1 MFSAL
6 RHWVVVGVL
15 AVSGLLS
22 PFAAGI
28 RPAEAE
34 PFQIIITEP
43 ETPLAPN
50 SVIDLAKQLGYYEKA
65 GVDVQLIR
73 VRATPS
79 AIAALRSGQGD
90 MANISLDIALQLIA
104 RDQMKLR
111 GVISP
116 DKALPFVIV
125 GKKGVTAP
133 KQLEGKI
140 FGVGQIGSVDYVQ
153 TRNVLA
159 NLGVDIDA
167 VRYLA
172 VGQPTVRAQSLA
184 AGQIDATTITFGTWL
199 SLPNRDDLNLVLGQ
213 EAYYQAAPFV
223 TKLSVVTDDTAK
235 TRAKDVQAVV
245 RATIQA
251 SRDFAAHPEL
261 WVDAMVKARPDVPRE
276 QLEVLAKAYARDW
289 SVNGGLDGVELKATT
304 DALYKTEDFK
314 SLPRRVDPAEWIDR
328 SFIDTVL
335 RDLGD
340 DKAVANVPN

>member
-1 MFSAL
+1 ML
-6 RHWVVVGVL
+6 RFIASWMIVSVLLLPLTFVVGV
-15 AVSGLLS
+15 
-22 PFAAGI
+22 AA
-28 RPAEAE
+28 AE

-90 MANISLDIALQLIA
+90 MANVSLDIALQLIA

-125 GKKGVTAP
+125 GKKALTSP

-159 NLGVDIDA
+159 NLGVDVDK

-172 VGQPTVRAQSLA
+172 VGQPTVRAQSLI
-184 AGQIDATTITFGTWL
+184 AGQIDATTITLGTWL
-199 SLPNRDDLNLVLGQ
+199 SLPGRDGLNMILDQ

-223 TKLSVVTDDTAK
+223 TKISVVTEETAEK
-235 TRAKDVQAVV
+235 KHKDVEAVV
-245 RATIQA
+245 RATIAA

-276 QLEVLAKAYARDW
+276 QLEVLAKAYAKNW
-289 SVNGGLDGVELKATT
+289 SVNGGLDDGELKATT
-304 DALYKTEDFK
+304 DALYKTEDFQG
-314 SLPRRVDPAEWIDR
+314 LPRRVDPAAWIDR
-328 SFIDTVL
+328 SFIETVL
-335 RDLGD
+335 GDLGAY
-340 DKAVANVPN
+340 KAASMQN